1 MKRSGYIIVAGIML
15 TVTAV
20 SCSGNPSVKP
30 TSPTVSIT
38 ITDNQGHGVVIPWA
52 WGPNPSC
59 LAIMGE
65 AMQAMDMYLPDTAYE
80 WPLLTVD
87 VNGDITL
94 RHQDQRFSGVL
105 ESQLYGLQDAYRL
118 WRQAKARCWRK

>member
-1 MKRSGYIIVAGIML
+1 MKTLLCALML

-59 LAIMGE
+59 LSIMRE
-65 AMQAMDMYLPDTAYE
+65 AMQAMDPF
-80 WPLLTVD
+80 VD
-87 VNGDITL
+87 WRFLFGLAHKDPIETT
-94 RHQDQRFSGVL
+94 DQ
-105 ESQLYGLQDAYRL
+105 EKIDAFKK
-118 WRQAKARCWRK
+118 WDQAKAQCWTKK

>member
-1 MKRSGYIIVAGIML
+1 MKTLLCALML

-59 LAIMGE
+59 QSIMEE
-65 AMQAMDMYLPDTAYE
+65 AMQAMDEFVSDS
-80 WPLLTVD
+80 TV
-87 VNGDITL
+87 TL
-94 RHQDQRFSGVL
+94 SVYVTPADRLRKEADRIERHDKAL
-105 ESQLYGLQDAYRL
+105 AMWD
-118 WRQAKARCWRK
+118 QAKARCWGKK

>member
-1 MKRSGYIIVAGIML
+1 VKTLLCALVL

-59 LAIMGE
+59 QSIMEE
-65 AMQAMDMYLPDTAYE
+65 AMRDVDEWVEGNAQGRTSQPAYLIPRS
-80 WPLLTVD
+80 VF
-87 VNGDITL
+87 
-94 RHQDQRFSGVL
+94 QRW
-105 ESQLYGLQDAYRL
+105 ES
-118 WRQAKARCWRK
+118 AKEKCWRK